1 MTEFVQPHSKI
12 VRGSLN
18 RLSPIGEHSAHLTQ
32 QSHSD
37 LGNTFTL
44 ENESSNRVT
53 TFEISLNSEFLAGL
67 KEKLP
72 TCQEVRC

>member
-32 QSHSD
+32 QLHSD

-44 ENESSNRVT
+44 GNESSNRVT
-53 TFEISLNSEFLAGL
+53 TS
-67 KEKLP
+67 
-72 TCQEVRC
+72 